1 MTTIVTATRKTMLDP
16 VTLNHV
22 LQNCT
27 GTIYTTF
34 DTYDNFKTDKSVVNR
49 PVTFLANTIIHGVV
63 DKVIQIGYDG
73 VTKHPLVVE
82 AELCDVDVILYRERN

>member
-1 MTTIVTATRKTMLDP
+1 MTTIVTATTKTTLDP

-34 DTYDNFKTDKSVVNR
+34 DTYDNFKHDKSVVNR
-49 PVTFLANTIIHGVV
+49 PATFLANTIIHGVV
-63 DKVIQIGYDG
+63 DKVIQVGYNG
-73 VTKHPLVVE
+73 VNKHELVDE
-82 AELCDVDVILYRERN
+82 AEACGVDVILYRSR

>member
-1 MTTIVTATRKTMLDP
+1 MTTIVTATRKITLDP

-34 DTYDNFKTDKSVVNR
+34 DTYGNFKSDKSVINR
-49 PVTFLANTIIHGVV
+49 PVTFLENTIIHGVV
-63 DKVIQIGYDG
+63 DKVIQVGYDG
-73 VTKHPLVVE
+73 VKHALVHE
-82 AELCDVDVILYRERN
+82 AEACGVDVILYRSRE